1 MTQAQIWLSIF
12 TSTMA
17 FLLALGG
24 WVFVYYN
31 TNRVAKRAE
40 VFSLVGKAVDKA
52 VALDRRCA
60 DFWLSEKASRE
71 QPETWIAGTSSE
83 LHSVRALFELLE
95 KHHGF
100 EGKKTLLSQVRQAA
114 TLDAENIADLNIDQ
128 LYERRGEQVEVLHRT
143 LNHLYDYYR
152 VRHD

>member
-1 MTQAQIWLSIF
+1 MTQPQIWLSIF
-12 TSTMA
+12 TSAMA
-17 FLLALGG
+17 FFLALGG
-24 WVFVYYN
+24 WIFVYYN

-60 DFWLSEKASRE
+60 DFWLSEKSTRE

-83 LHSVRALFELLE
+83 LHSVRAIFELLE
-95 KHHGF
+95 KYHGF
-100 EGKKTLLSQVRQAA
+100 EGKKILLSEARQAA
-114 TLDAENIADLNIDQ
+114 TLDAESVTHLDIDQ
-128 LYERRGEQVEVLHRT
+128 LYQRRGEQVEVLNKI

-152 VRHD
+152 IRHD